1 MKRFSGLYCSTAKRT
16 GTTVD
21 FSSSRKGIPFVL
33 LSVALLVALA
43 ATVAHAKSCNV
54 PSEFPTIQAAVADA
68 TCDKVNIAPGTY
80 HGGVIIGRDVTLN
93 GEDEA
98 ATTIIDGRGVSE
110 VVAVFAGSVTIKG
123 VTIQNGNSPGAGGG
137 ILNNESTLIV
147 TNSVIA
153 DNTASLGGGIFN
165 NNGTLIVIN
174 SVIADNTADIGGGI
188 FNNNGTLIVTNSVIA
203 DNTAGISGGGILNN
217 NGTMTLTRTTL
228 VNNTPDD
235 CVGTGCP

>member
-153 DNTASLGGGIFN
+153 DNTA
-165 NNGTLIVIN
+165 
-174 SVIADNTADIGGGI
+174 
-188 FNNNGTLIVTNSVIA
+188 
-203 DNTAGISGGGILNN
+203 GISGGGILNN